1 MGSASRQATEAV
13 LFLATTLV
21 LLVTAACE
29 PKRSKEL
36 PVDLLGVWTTE
47 AEEYQ
52 GRFLEI
58 RTDLVRYG
66 TGEGEPVSDGVV
78 GVSEEKVETGI
89 AYTLFC
95 TDSEGGEYKL
105 NLLYD
110 PSSSVLRLRNRPQVL
125 WEKDLATQVSGLAP
139 LGRLRQPR
147 DGS

>member
-1 MGSASRQATEAV
+1 MRSAARQATVAV
-13 LFLATTLV
+13 LFLATTIT

-29 PKRSKEL
+29 PQRSQEI
-36 PVDLLGVWTTE
+36 PVGLLGVWTTE
-47 AEEYQ
+47 ADSYR

-125 WEKDLATQVSGLAP
+125 WRKEIAARVSWLTPRA
-139 LGRLRQPR
+139 RLRESG
-147 DGS
+147 DGG